1 MTSKK
6 KDNKTNQNSFY
17 FEDYNYHSDTQLK
30 KKKLDIKVGD
40 KASWR
45 IVERTNV
52 KNIRYYHC
60 LDDF

>member
-1 MTSKK
+1 MSKK
-6 KDNKTNQNSFY
+6 NLGIIGGG
-17 FEDYNYHSDTQLK
+17 QLGSMLSEAA
-30 KKKLDIKVGD
+30 KKLDIKVGD

-45 IVERTNV
+45 IVERTNT